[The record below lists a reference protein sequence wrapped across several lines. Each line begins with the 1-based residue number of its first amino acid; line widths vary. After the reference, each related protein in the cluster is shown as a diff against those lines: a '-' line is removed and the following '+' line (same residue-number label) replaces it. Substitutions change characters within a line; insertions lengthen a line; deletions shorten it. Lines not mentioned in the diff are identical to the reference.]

1 MIRADAL
8 QLLCR
13 AVVSG
18 PPLGD
23 STATLPPQAC
33 HLPGR
38 STEAPMRRR
47 LVLTLIALGVTM
59 AFTAAPVAAGTLDQ
73 QQTTANNVP
82 PVAAGVAQ
90 AQVFT
95 AGLNGQLDQVDVLVS
110 RNVTFEGG
118 PGTDLTVEIWTVTAG
133 VPDSPVPG
141 ASVTVLQ
148 ADVPANTQT
157 WVAVPISAPSVAG
170 TQYAIV
176 LSAPAATL
184 SCPDDCWIW
193 WAFDGDPYAGGA
205 AYATNG
211 PPIWEL
217 KQQDQA
223 FRTYVAAPAPSVAAS
238 LADAAMAPSS
248 TAAPLAT
255 LGFAVLLLASLTTL
269 AFANVRRR

>member
-1 MIRADAL
+1 M
-8 QLLCR
+8 
-13 AVVSG
+13 
-18 PPLGD
+18 P
-23 STATLPPQAC
+23 
-33 HLPGR
+33 
-38 STEAPMRRR
+38 RR
-47 LVLTLIALGVTM
+47 LVLTLIALGLTM
-59 AFTAAPVAAGTLDQ
+59 ALTAAPVAAGTLDQ
-73 QQTTANNVP
+73 QQTTANNIP
-82 PVAAGVAQ
+82 PVAGGVKQ

-95 AGLNGQLDQVDVLVS
+95 AGLTGQLDQVDVLVS
-110 RNVTFEGG
+110 RNDVDGG

-141 ASVTVLQ
+141 ASATVLQ
-148 ADVPANTQT
+148 TDVPASTQT

-176 LSAPAATL
+176 LSAPAANL
-184 SCPDDCWIW
+184 GGCPNDCWVW

-211 PPIWEL
+211 PPTWIL

-238 LADAAMAPSS
+238 LADAATAPP
-248 TAAPLAT
+248 TAGSPLAT
-255 LGFAVLLLASLTTL
+255 LGFAVLLLASLATL